1 MTSARLD
8 FYSLFFQP
16 SEWIGEQ
23 QIREVGTGH
32 ILWWVAAAA
41 LSQAVGDMLASNQSN
56 AHVLAWVV
64 IGSGLHLS
72 VTIAATMAFCAFATL
87 SFWEFPAR
95 LEGRLFF
102 RLALLAYLPFLLA
115 TPLALI
121 ARYFGAVWMF
131 WIPARLGLWCW
142 SLYLL
147 FTGLREAMG
156 LSVLRSIAVLIVAEG
171 FVFLTLGLSMLLTIY
186 RLILQF

>member
-16 SEWIGEQ
+16 SEWIGER
-23 QIREVGTGH
+23 QIKEADTGH
-32 ILWWVAAAA
+32 VLWWVAAAA
-41 LSQAVGDMLASNQSN
+41 LSQAVGDMLASNPSN

-64 IGSGLHLS
+64 IGSGLHLC
-72 VTIAATMAFCAFATL
+72 VAILAALAFCAFAAL
-87 SFWEFPAR
+87 SFWEFPSR

-115 TPLALI
+115 TPFALI
-121 ARYFGAVWMF
+121 ARYFDAVWMF

-147 FTGLREAMG
+147 FTGLRAGFG
-156 LSVLRSIAVLIVAEG
+156 LSVLRSIAVLIAAEG
-171 FVFLTLGLSMLLTIY
+171 FVFLSLSLSMVLTAY